1 MKCES
6 TLGTEK
12 HNKSICIVLMLL
24 FVLASL
30 FLTSPIIHEVKSS
43 ARSQTLEKV
52 ITREGN
58 VERLDYVDDNGTI
71 KMAADAGFATSIS
84 TYNESSKLEEYFDEN
99 GQPIARYNRYYA
111 ILREYDE
118 NNQKYKITYLGSDG
132 QPTATYYGYSVLVR
146 TFTENG
152 DISTEKYYDAEG
164 NAVNT
169 NTYGCGLANE
179 YDEFGNI
186 VKVTYLDE
194 DDNPIMTGQGYAIVT
209 RTYYD
214 TNSADAGK
222 IENEFYFDTEFAPIV
237 LSLGQCGVRKAE
249 YDVFGNNA
257 WTTYLDADG
266 NETITDRG
274 YTSVLRTYKT
284 NNTIESERYYDIEG
298 NPYKLPDGQY
308 GVKYI
313 NDQVVYL
320 NKNGNVHFNLRRL
333 FYNHAYLVA
342 VFATIAVI
350 VSAWSKRKTNF
361 LYLIG
366 YLCAL
371 AYFTLMFRET
381 SGTRVHFSLFW
392 SYKEALTNKDS
403 WSDILRNIW
412 LFIPLGAILYKLF
425 PRKTVLIVPFL
436 LSMVIEL
443 IQYATGIG
451 FCELDDILNNSIG
464 GLIGYEAGTLM
475 TPMISRLNKCEH
487 S

>member
-1 MKCES
+1 M
-6 TLGTEK
+6 
-12 HNKSICIVLMLL
+12 
-24 FVLASL
+24 
-30 FLTSPIIHEVKSS
+30 
-43 ARSQTLEKV
+43 
-52 ITREGN
+52 
-58 VERLDYVDDNGTI
+58 
-71 KMAADAGFATSIS
+71 
-84 TYNESSKLEEYFDEN
+84 
-99 GQPIARYNRYYA
+99 
-111 ILREYDE
+111 
-118 NNQKYKITYLGSDG
+118 
-132 QPTATYYGYSVLVR
+132 
-146 TFTENG
+146 
-152 DISTEKYYDAEG
+152 
-164 NAVNT
+164 
-169 NTYGCGLANE
+169 
-179 YDEFGNI
+179 
-186 VKVTYLDE
+186 
-194 DDNPIMTGQGYAIVT
+194 
-209 RTYYD
+209 
-214 TNSADAGK
+214 
-222 IENEFYFDTEFAPIV
+222 
-237 LSLGQCGVRKAE
+237 
-249 YDVFGNNA
+249 
-257 WTTYLDADG
+257 
-266 NETITDRG
+266 
-274 YTSVLRTYKT
+274 
-284 NNTIESERYYDIEG
+284 
-298 NPYKLPDGQY
+298 
-308 GVKYI
+308 KYI